1 MNKSLKVLFVASGIY
16 VFAAQLLGPLYAVY
30 VRGIDKAVTSV
41 SISWATFMASSLLF
55 TYLISLFG
63 DKIKETEYLLIAG
76 YALKGIIWFLYI
88 FVTNFPQLILL
99 QIFLG
104 FSDSL
109 HPSSFVAILAK
120 HLDKGKY
127 LAQYAKYKLVSQSA
141 SVLGIL
147 LGGAI
152 VSNYGF
158 IPLFVLM
165 SVLSISSSLFVLLQ
179 PRKRL

>member
-1 MNKSLKVLFVASGIY
+1 MNKSLKVLFIASGIY
-16 VFAAQLLGPLYAVY
+16 VFAEQLLGPLYAVY
-30 VRGIDKAVTSV
+30 VGGIDKAVTSV

-55 TYLISLFG
+55 TYLISLIG
-63 DKIKETEYLLIAG
+63 DKVKETEYLLVAG
-76 YALKGIIWFLYI
+76 YTLKGIIWFLYI
-88 FVTNFPQLILL
+88 FVTSFPQLVLL
-99 QIFLG
+99 QVLLG

-127 LAQYAKYKLVSQSA
+127 VTQYAKYKLVSQSA

-158 IPLFVLM
+158 SPLFVLM
-165 SVLSISSSLFVLLQ
+165 SILSISSSLFVLSQ
-179 PRKRL
+179 PRRRL